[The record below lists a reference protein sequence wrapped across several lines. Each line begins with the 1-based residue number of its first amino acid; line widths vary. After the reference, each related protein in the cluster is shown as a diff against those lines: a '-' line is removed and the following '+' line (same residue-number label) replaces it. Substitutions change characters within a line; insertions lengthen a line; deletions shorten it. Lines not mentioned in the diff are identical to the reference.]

1 MCGIIGYVGPQP
13 AAPILLQGLSRLE
26 NRGYDSA
33 GMAVVGGEDL
43 QVRKLAGRVDAV
55 ARLVECFPVVGTC
68 GIAHTRWAT
77 HGAPTQANAHP
88 QLDCDGQI
96 ALIHNGVIENA
107 DTLRER
113 LEWAGHHFITETDT
127 EALVHLIEDA
137 PGDSLEARVLAALE
151 HVEGTYGIAVVSAG
165 EPNKIVVARH
175 GSPVLLG
182 IGPQQAG
189 MFVASDPAAILE
201 HTRSVVYLNDGDV
214 AVLRPGGYE
223 VLDAQSRPRVPE
235 VADIGWDLGSNEL
248 CGYTHFMEQEIREQP
263 ETAQATL
270 RGRLLFEE
278 GTARLNGLNLTKTN
292 AAEVRRIVLLA
303 CGSSWHAALAG
314 REILESLARVPV
326 QVEYASEYRYRRT
339 RPRHPGTLTIA
350 ISQSGETTDT
360 LEAMRAAQD
369 SGSRVLGIV
378 NVVGSTIARESDGG
392 IYLHAGAEIGA
403 ASTKAFTSQLIAL
416 AMFGL
421 YLGRHRG
428 MSAADGREV
437 VCQLAAVPGLIAR
450 TLNLDPAIAAIAQ
463 ALSTASRFLYVG
475 GGANYPV
482 ALEGALKLKEISHID
497 AEGFAAEEMKDGP
510 IALIDHETPV
520 VVVAPKDDVYHTV
533 RARIQDVRARGARVV
548 AITTEGDGD
557 LNGLVDYHV
566 RVPALSPLLSPLVT
580 VIPLQLLAYH
590 IAVLRGGDVDKPRN
604 LVPSVMVQG

>member
-26 NRGYDSA
+26 SRGYDSA
-33 GMAVVGGEDL
+33 GMGVVGAEDL
-43 QVRKLAGRVDAV
+43 QVRKLAGRVDSL
-55 ARLVECFPVVGTC
+55 ARLVEFFPVVGTC

-77 HGAPTQANAHP
+77 HGAPSQANAHP
-88 QLDCDGQI
+88 HLDCDGQI

-107 DTLRER
+107 DTLRQR

-137 PGDSLEARVLAALE
+137 PGDTLEARVLAALE
-151 HVEGTYGIAVVSAG
+151 HIEGTYGIAVVSAA
-165 EPNKIVVARH
+165 EPNKIVVARQ

-223 VLDAQSRPRVPE
+223 VLDAQARRRVPQ
-235 VADIGWDLGSNEL
+235 VGAIGWDGSNEL
-248 CGYTHFMEQEIREQP
+248 CGYAHFMEKEIHEQP

-278 GTARLNGLNLTKTN
+278 GTARLNGLNLTRTN
-292 AAEVRRIVLLA
+292 AADVRRIVLLGS
-303 CGSSWHAALAG
+303 GSSWHAALAG

-326 QVEYASEYRYRRT
+326 QVEYASEFRYRRT
-339 RPRHPGTLTIA
+339 LPRQPGTLAIA
-350 ISQSGETTDT
+350 ISQSGETVDT
-360 LEAMRAAQD
+360 LEAMRASQD

-392 IYLHAGAEIGA
+392 IYLHAGPEIGM
-403 ASTKAFTSQLIAL
+403 ASTKTFTSQLIAL

-428 MSAADGREV
+428 MSAADGRDV
-437 VCQLAAVPGLIAR
+437 VDQLAAVPGLIA
-450 TLNLDPAIAAIAQ
+450 Q
-463 ALSTASRFLYVG
+463 ALSADAAVSAIADAFSGASHFLYLG

-482 ALEGALKLKEISHID
+482 ALEGALKLKEISHIH
-497 AEGFAAEEMKDGP
+497 AEGHPAAELKHGP
-510 IALIDHETPV
+510 IALVDHEMPV
-520 VVVAPKDDVYHTV
+520 VIVAPKDDVYQRV
-533 RARIQDVRARGARVV
+533 LADIPEVRARGGRVI
-548 AITTEGDGD
+548 AITTEGNSD
-557 LNGLVDYHV
+557 LNGLADYLV
-566 RVPALSPLLSPLVT
+566 RVPAVSPLLSPLVT
-580 VIPLQLLAYH
+580 VVPLQLLAYR
-590 IAVLRGGDVDKPRN
+590 IAVLRGCEVDGPRD
-604 LVPSVMVQG
+604 LAKCVVAD